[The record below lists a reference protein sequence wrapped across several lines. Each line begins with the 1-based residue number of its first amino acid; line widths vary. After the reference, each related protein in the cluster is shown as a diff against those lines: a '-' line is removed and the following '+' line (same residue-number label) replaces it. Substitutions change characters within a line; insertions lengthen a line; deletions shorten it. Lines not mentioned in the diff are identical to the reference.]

1 MKINP
6 ENFVVDEKLCLN
18 FKSFFIS
25 GNDESYIISLLDILI
40 KNFSKRGYLKKN
52 INKNDRPSPDL
63 FQNEGGNIYVCDKYI
78 GNKLVEEVEE
88 EGGVFIFYEKS
99 STKNKPI
106 KQFYSQSKERALIE
120 CFELDQS
127 KKKTILSAFIKKNE
141 LGIDKNTYWFLLD
154 LLDNRFPIFYKEL
167 EKLVLL
173 EKPNDTDQLSSA
185 LNSDRLTD
193 ISKFFFKIHLSRAD
207 IVSFINSS
215 INSIS
220 DFYSCFAYFKIYSF
234 LLFSSENNNDLQKKI
249 PKYLFREKQ
258 TILDMFGLLT
268 NNKKKALSALLYKTE
283 SLIRKNPGLYK
294 SLFFRFV
301 LNYKKTIS

>member
-6 ENFVVDEKLCLN
+6 ENFIVDEKLCLN

-25 GNDESYIISLLDILI
+25 GNDESYIISLLDILT
-40 KNFSKRGYLKKN
+40 KSFSKKGYLKKN

-63 FQNEGGNIYVCDKYI
+63 FQAEGKNIYVCDKYI
-78 GNKLVEEVEE
+78 GNNLVEELEE
-88 EGGVFIFYEKS
+88 DGGVFIFYEKS

-120 CFELDQS
+120 CFELDLN
-127 KKKTILSAFIKKNE
+127 KKKIILNAFIKKNE
-141 LGIDKNTYWFLLD
+141 LVIEKNTYWFLLD
-154 LLDNRFPIFYKEL
+154 LLDNRFSVFNRDL
-167 EKLVLL
+167 EKLALM
-173 EKPNDTDQLSSA
+173 EMPNDTAQLSKA

-193 ISKFFFKIHLSRAD
+193 ISKFFFKAHLGRAE

-220 DFYSCFAYFKIYSF
+220 DFYNCFAYFKIYLF
-234 LLFSSENNNDLQKKI
+234 LLFNSKNNLDLQKKI
-249 PKYLFREKQ
+249 PKYLFKEKQ
-258 TILDMFGLLT
+258 TILDLFSSLT
-268 NNKKKALSALLYKTE
+268 ENKKKLLSVLLYKTE
-283 SLIRKNPGLYK
+283 NLIRKNPSLYK

-301 LNYKKTIS
+301 LNYKKIIS